1 MKKFTEN
8 INNEVTGSRDVN
20 GNWVNETPQAK
31 LRNQLGPFW
40 TLSSIIIDHPE
51 FLQTEEYE
59 KVVKDP
65 TSTPEQ
71 RGSAYAK
78 YLNAGRD

>member
-8 INNEVTGSRDVN
+8 INNDVTGSRDIN

-40 TLSSIIIDHPE
+40 TLSEIINDHPE
-51 FLQTEEYE
+51 FLQTTEGLEL
-59 KVVKDP
+59 VKKL
-65 TSTPEQ
+65 
-71 RGSAYAK
+71 AK
-78 YLNAGRD
+78 QCEDAKDIIKKLISDTE